1 MYFKLVNN
9 SLLNINDKYFLLQ
22 TQNLL
27 GYCELN
33 NDFING
39 VYWWYH

>member
-9 SLLNINDKYFLLQ
+9 FLLNINDKYSLLQ

-27 GYCELN
+27 GYFKYPYDFF
-33 NDFING
+33 NDIH
-39 VYWWYH
+39 WWYH